1 MSSLDYP
8 HYAWQRPMKRY
19 CHFIQKMDNSKM
31 TAYELTQKQIQQEP
45 KTWLVTG
52 AAGFI
57 GSNLVESLLR
67 LNQKVIGLDNF
78 ALGYPRNLHQVQELV
93 GPKCWAAYQFIE
105 GDIRDLD
112 TCRRAIKG
120 VDYVLHHAAMGS
132 VPGSVADPL
141 LANACNVTGCLN
153 VLIAAKDEKV
163 RRFVYATS
171 SAVYGDD
178 APMPIVE
185 DKIGRPLSPYAANKL
200 TNELYAYTFARCY
213 GLQTVGLRYFNVF
226 GPRQD
231 PKGAYAAVIPRWIES
246 MIKNQPFYIYGDG
259 ETTRDF
265 CYVANV
271 VQANIL
277 AATSSKTEALNEAYN
292 VAISEKTSL
301 NQLYQLLKRGLEPDY
316 PHLQTVAPIYQDF
329 RPGDVRH
336 SQASIAK
343 IKNLLGFEPTHTLAN
358 GLSAALGWYKKNLV

>member
-1 MSSLDYP
+1 
-8 HYAWQRPMKRY
+8 
-19 CHFIQKMDNSKM
+19 M
-31 TAYELTQKQIQQEP
+31 TAYEQIQKQLQQEP

-78 ALGYPRNLHQVQELV
+78 ALGYPRNLEQVKDLV
-93 GPKCWAAYQFIE
+93 GLQLWNGFQFIE

-112 TCRRAIKG
+112 TCRRATQG
-120 VDYVLHHAAMGS
+120 VDYVLHHAALGS
-132 VPGSVADPL
+132 VPASVADPL
-141 LANACNVTGCLN
+141 AANASNVTGCLN
-153 VLIAAKDEKV
+153 VLIAAKDQKV
-163 RRFVYATS
+163 RRFVYASS

-178 APMPIVE
+178 APMPIIE
-185 DKIGRPLSPYAANKL
+185 DKVGRPLSPYAANKMA
-200 TNELYAYTFARCY
+200 NELYALTFAKCY

-231 PKGAYAAVIPRWIES
+231 PKGAYAAVIPRWIEA
-246 MIKNQPFYIYGDG
+246 MIRNQPVYIYGDG

-277 AATSSKTEALNEAYN
+277 AATSTHSEALNESYN
-292 VAISEKTSL
+292 VAIGEKTSL
-301 NQLYQLLKRGLEPDY
+301 NQLYGLLKKGLEPDY
-316 PHLQTVAPIYQDF
+316 PHLKDVQAIYQDF

-336 SQASIAK
+336 SMASISK
-343 IKNLLGFEPTHTLAN
+343 IQKLLRFEPTHTLAS
-358 GLSAALGWYKKNLV
+358 GLAVALGWYKKNLV